1 MQSEPRQLREGRSL
15 NKGQQANI
23 SIAALSSPRQET
35 LATLEFTYTKKEL
48 ESFLAWRL
56 AGLSHKSS
64 VWIIKAAEVFWKH
77 TKGKISKTSLDQ
89 LRAFLFKKYD
99 DYYAQSKVL
108 NFTKGFLKYQAKLTL
123 DPRYLAFDMFLD
135 KPRVLKVKKKMTA
148 RVVTKED
155 IENVL
160 AIIKAEMVKGS
171 IEEDRAR
178 QFMGI
183 VLFGAFTGQRPY
195 STIAQL
201 RVEQFRDA
209 LRQEKPVLHVESAE
223 DKIRME
229 HYVPLHPQLADV
241 METMCEGREDSE
253 RMFKEESFRKWLQK
267 RRIPLTKCNSHFVA
281 SDLRKFAE
289 QYGDIVGWNESNRA
303 YILTHGV

>member
-1 MQSEPRQLREGRSL
+1 M
-15 NKGQQANI
+15 
-23 SIAALSSPRQET
+23 
-35 LATLEFTYTKKEL
+35 EFKYTKKEL
-48 ESFLAWRL
+48 DNYLTWRT
-56 AGLSHKSS
+56 AGLAYKSS

-77 TKGKISKTSLDQ
+77 TKGTIREDSLDQ

-135 KPRVLKVKKKMTA
+135 KPRVRKVKKKMTA
-148 RVVTKED
+148 RIVTKED
-155 IENVL
+155 IEHVL
-160 AIIKAEMVKGS
+160 AVIKAGMLKGS
-171 IEEDRAR
+171 IDQEHA
-178 QFMGI
+178 QHFMGI

-201 RVEQFRDA
+201 RVEQFREA
-209 LRQEKPVLHVESAE
+209 LNLEKPVIHVEPAQ

-229 HYVPLHPQLADV
+229 HYVPLHPKLADV
-241 METMCEGREDSE
+241 MNILCDGREDRE
-253 RMFKEESFRKWLQK
+253 YMFILESFRKWLQK
-267 RRIPLTKCNSHFVA
+267 QKIPLTRCNVYFVA

-289 QYGDIVGWNESNRA
+289 QQGDVVGWNESNRA
-303 YILTHGV
+303 YILTHGVRGIEWSNYRHPLPEHVYDVYMKYWKDVSCVL